1 MDIEKIKQ
9 KTLHKL
15 LDQYEKSKTFTGN
28 NQVNQSFAKRVGELF
43 PKYLD
48 DSEYEF
54 FCDVNEALQALARE
68 GYVSL
73 KIVRG
78 SIVDKVL
85 LNQEKLSECYRYLRR
100 LPKKEE
106 NSSLEEC
113 LEAYTGLDILDKYV
127 EAQKQRIAKNHKVE
141 YYDGDLKEFDDLLRL
156 CRSLLE
162 NEEEIYVRDFS
173 VRLFRDSKRVEKLAS
188 KAQALLFQY
197 GGDAFVEKENILEEC
212 GVVNTPTYICMKGN
226 ARIYLRDQVIDLS
239 KLQGDIALSTASLKE
254 VKKVEVCGRRVVTIE
269 NLTTFHDYAVAKDS
283 DFVIYL
289 GGFHNRTKRCF
300 LKFLYQANHEK
311 EYRHFGDI
319 DAGGFYIF
327 EHLKKKTGIP
337 FETLHMNTGILKK
350 YAADCKKLTENDRR
364 RIARLLECVA
374 TKQSLESIGEDYSET
389 LRYMLEHDCKL
400 EQEALHQETLHE

>member
-1 MDIEKIKQ
+1 MDVEKIKQ

-15 LDQYEKSKTFTGN
+15 LDQYEKSKTFTGS

-54 FCDVNEALQALARE
+54 FCDVNEALKALAMD

-73 KIVRG
+73 KMQRENIVE
-78 SIVDKVL
+78 KVI
-85 LNQEKLSECYRYLRR
+85 LNQEMLSECYRFLKR

-113 LEAYTGLDILDKYV
+113 LEVYAGVDILDRYV
-127 EAQKQRIAKNHKVE
+127 EVQQQRIAKNHKVE
-141 YYDGDLKEFDDLLRL
+141 YYDGDLKEFGDLLLL

-188 KAQALLFQY
+188 KAKALLFQY
-197 GGDAFVEKENILEEC
+197 SGDAFVEKENVLEEC

-226 ARIYLRDQVIDLS
+226 AKLYLRDQMIDLS
-239 KLQGDIALSTASLKE
+239 RMQGDIALSTASLKE
-254 VKKVEVCGRRVVTIE
+254 VTRVEICGNRVLTIE
-269 NLTTFHDYAVAKDS
+269 NLTTFHDYSVEKDG

-289 GGFHNRTKRCF
+289 GGFHNRTKRDF
-300 LKFLYQANHEK
+300 LKFLYQDNPMQK
-311 EYRHFGDI
+311 YRHFGDI

-327 EHLKKKTGIP
+327 EHLKRRTGIP
-337 FETLHMNTGILKK
+337 FETIHMNVSTLKRH
-350 YAADCKKLTENDRR
+350 AVDCKRLTETDRK
-364 RIARLLECVA
+364 RITHLLELLS
-374 TKQSLESIGEDYSET
+374 TRQSQESNTEDYSET

-400 EQEALHQETLHE
+400 EQEALHQETI

>member
-197 GGDAFVEKENILEEC
+197 GGDAFVEKENKLFIRRHC
-212 GVVNTPTYICMKGN
+212 AFHGFPKG
-226 ARIYLRDQVIDLS
+226 S
-239 KLQGDIALSTASLKE
+239 EK
-254 VKKVEVCGRRVVTIE
+254 GRGMWQKGC
-269 NLTTFHDYAVAKDS
+269 DY
-283 DFVIYL
+283 
-289 GGFHNRTKRCF
+289 
-300 LKFLYQANHEK
+300 
-311 EYRHFGDI
+311 
-319 DAGGFYIF
+319 
-327 EHLKKKTGIP
+327 
-337 FETLHMNTGILKK
+337 
-350 YAADCKKLTENDRR
+350 
-364 RIARLLECVA
+364 
-374 TKQSLESIGEDYSET
+374 
-389 LRYMLEHDCKL
+389 
-400 EQEALHQETLHE
+400 